1 MAAVNET
8 GDSPVRGAGVWRGA
22 DLEHDRSW
30 EFVLDDAGRDELR
43 RAMAAAR
50 DAGLGFADIDAARF
64 PLPRLAAVAA
74 GIGRELRDGRGF
86 ALLRGFPVE
95 GHALDE
101 IEVMYWGFCAH
112 LGTAV
117 SQNGDGGL
125 IHYVTEGP
133 LRPNQ
138 GTRAVGF
145 PREAPLHVDLA
156 DAVSLLCVRQAPD
169 DPPSRVASSMTVH
182 NALLARRP
190 EWMALARRGF
200 AWDRMEE
207 HGAGEAPSS
216 EYRVPLFSRAG
227 GAVSA
232 QYNRHWIESAA
243 QRAGRRLT
251 AAEEGLFDFIDETAR
266 EACFEFAFGAGDA
279 QFCNNYTVMHG
290 RAAHEPVAEAE
301 RRRLLMRIWFDA
313 PGFRAFSDEA
323 VVRYGIGRHGRL
335 GWTADELRRG
345 MDNRAR
351 PRRSDGAIALKAPH
365 PSHGA

>member
-1 MAAVNET
+1 M
-8 GDSPVRGAGVWRGA
+8 
-22 DLEHDRSW
+22 
-30 EFVLDDAGRDELR
+30 LDDAGCDELR
-43 RAMAAAR
+43 RATAAAR

-95 GHALDE
+95 GHAFDE

-145 PREAPLHVDLA
+145 PREAPLHVDLT
-156 DAVSLLCVRQAPD
+156 DAV
-169 DPPSRVASSMTVH
+169 VA
-182 NALLARRP
+182 ALRSTGARRP
-190 EWMALARRGF
+190 AEPRREFDDGFTTPCSPAARNGWRWRGGASRGT
-200 AWDRMEE
+200 AWKNT
-207 HGAGEAPSS
+207 AQGEAPSS

-227 GAVSA
+227 EAVSA

-251 AAEEGLFDFIDETAR
+251 AAEEALFDFIDETAR
-266 EACFEFAFGAGDA
+266 ETCFEFAFGAGDA

-351 PRRSDGAIALKAPH
+351 PRRSDGAITLKAPR